1 MGHSKK
7 AFGSKMY
14 LMAQAAEFMKHLR
27 VTCIL
32 DQLSMEKR
40 MERAVSTM
48 QRKMK
53 FTTENSRVASAT
65 GKESYI
71 EETAQ

>member
-1 MGHSKK
+1 
-7 AFGSKMY
+7 
-14 LMAQAAEFMKHLR
+14 MAQAAEFMKHLP

-40 MERAVSTM
+40 MDRAVSTM

-53 FTTENSRVASAT
+53 FTTENLRVASVT